1 MLARDLIYYSTISTT
16 MNYSLS
22 LVQSLLVVSG
32 AIILSHPFDT
42 LLTNIY
48 YRKTDSHPN
57 VVLRELYKELGVKGL
72 YRGLL

>member
-1 MLARDLIYYSTISTT
+1 MLIRDLIYYSTISTT

-22 LVQSLLVVSG
+22 LAQALLVVSG
-32 AIILSHPFDT
+32 AIVLSHPFDT

-48 YRKTDSHPN
+48 YKKTDSHPN
-57 VVLRELYKELGVKGL
+57 VVIRDLYKELGVKGL

>member
-1 MLARDLIYYSTISTT
+1 MLARDMIYYSTISTS
-16 MNYSLS
+16 MNYSLNF
-22 LVQSLLVVSG
+22 VQSLLVISG

-48 YRKTDSHPN
+48 YRRTDSHPN
-57 VVLRELYKELGVKGL
+57 EVLRELYKELGIRGL